1 MALCELRYY
10 SDALGKQAAAN
21 VILPDTGGAGPFPVL
36 YLLHGLSDDYTIWL
50 RRTSVER
57 YVQNMPLIVVMPDGG
72 RGFYSDAE
80 QGYAYKKALAEELV
94 DRIDRTFPTRAERSG
109 RAVAGL
115 SMGGY
120 GALRFALDYPDRF
133 CAAVSLSGA
142 LEWGHGKTRWDGRP
156 FEAEWRRIFGDDPAG
171 GPCDL
176 YALAEQTKAA
186 GALPALRV
194 DCGVDDFLIEPNR
207 AFHAHLNALG
217 VPHEYDEFAG
227 KHDWEYWDDHIKD
240 ALRFLTPHL
249 DLNTATKDAERP

>member
-1 MALCELRYY
+1 MAFCELRYY

-21 VILPDTGGAGPFPVL
+21 VILPDTGAGPFPVL

-57 YVQNMPLIVVMPDGG
+57 YVQNLPLIVVMPDGG

-80 QGYAYKKALAEELV
+80 QGYAYKTALAEELV
-94 DRIDRTFPTRAERSG
+94 DRIDRTFPTKADRTG

-120 GALRFALDYPDRF
+120 GALRFALAYPERF

-142 LEWGHGKTRWDGRP
+142 VGWGHGGTNRDGKP
-156 FEAEWRRIFGDDPAG
+156 YAAEWRRIFGDTPDG

-176 YALAEQTKAA
+176 YALAQKAKNVA
-186 GALPALRV
+186 TLPALRV
-194 DCGVDDFLIEPNR
+194 DCGVDDFLIEANR
-207 AFHAHLNALG
+207 EFHTYLDSIG
-217 VPHEYDEFAG
+217 VPHEYDEFPG
-227 KHDWEYWDDHIKD
+227 RHDWAYWDEHIGD
-240 ALRFLTPHL
+240 ALRFLSPYL
-249 DLNTATKDAERP
+249 DLEAKNDERP